1 MNDLSGIN
9 LQSLAKG
16 ALSELFAS
24 EFEKIVENILDPN
37 ALWKN
42 PRKIKIELVF
52 RPEEDRKSADI
63 LMTVTSVIAP
73 VKSVKSRV
81 FVGKQGGRLMAAEY
95 NPQQLNMFDPQTEA
109 NVIPIT
115 QTKEEGA

>member
-1 MNDLSGIN
+1 M
-9 LQSLAKG
+9 
-16 ALSELFAS
+16 
-24 EFEKIVENILDPN
+24 VENILDPN

-95 NPQQLNMFDPQTEA
+95 NPQQLSFFDQQTEA
-109 NVIPIT
+109 NVVPI
-115 QTKEEGA
+115 QKEEGA